1 MARLDGKVVLITG
14 AARGLGESVAR
25 AAAGEG
31 ARVVLTDILE
41 EEGEAVAAEIGASA
55 RFIRHDVRRQAD
67 WEQTIAAVEAE
78 FGPVSVLVNNA
89 VLMQGDG
96 LLETREDVFRNVFEV
111 NELGCFLG
119 MQTVVPSMRRAGAGS
134 IVNISS
140 IAGMHPASGIAYCSS
155 KWAIRGITKSAAR
168 DLAPEGIRVNSVHP
182 GWMRTPSTQAAPL
195 DHVATRLPMRR
206 IGETPNVAKLVT
218 FLASDEADYITG
230 GEYLIDGGV
239 LLMGTLEII
248 ESMWD
253 ES

>member
-1 MARLDGKVVLITG
+1 MARLDGKVVLVTG
-14 AARGLGESVAR
+14 AARGLGESIAR
-25 AAAGEG
+25 AAAMQG
-31 ARVVLTDILE
+31 AQVLLTDILE
-41 EEGEAVAAEIGASA
+41 EQGERVAVEIGASA
-55 RFIRHDVRRQAD
+55 RFFRQDVRKQAD
-67 WEQTIAAVEAE
+67 WDDAIAAAE
-78 FGPVSVLVNNA
+78 QAFGPISVLVNNA

-96 LLETREDVFRNVFEV
+96 LNDTTEETFRDVFEV

-119 MQTVVPSMRRAGAGS
+119 MRSVVPSMRRAGTGS

-155 KWAIRGITKSAAR
+155 KWAIRGMTKSAAR
-168 DLAPEGIRVNSVHP
+168 DLAPEGIRVNSIHP
-182 GWMRTPSTQAAPL
+182 GWMRTPSTEAAPL
-195 DHVATRLPMRR
+195 DHVATLLPMRR

-248 ESMWD
+248 ENMWD
-253 ES
+253 TA